1 MLTEKEVAKIK
12 SLLENSVNPLFY
24 FDNDQDGLSS
34 YLLLR
39 RFVGKG
45 NGVPVKTSPL
55 DMSYFRRINEFEPD
69 IIFIL
74 DQPTVSEE
82 FFSEVE
88 KEGLRVVWI
97 DHHEIDLE
105 LIPSWVEYYN
115 PMYNETKENNPTTF
129 LAYQISGKK
138 EDIWLAVV
146 GCIAD
151 RYVPKYYSEFLKK
164 YPDLGIE
171 SDDAFE
177 IFYNSSIGKIA
188 RMFSSGLKDRTTN
201 VNHMIKFLISCK
213 TPYEVLEEK
222 KENRNLHSRFNMID
236 SKFKKLIEK
245 AKEVE
250 IDKGVLFFKYSGET
264 SMSADLANKLSYLFP
279 GKDVIVAFIRGARVN
294 LSVRGKGVRERVAS
308 AISEFPLA
316 TSGGHE
322 DAVGAQL
329 NLEEVGKFVE
339 NFKKLG

>member
-1 MLTEKEVAKIK
+1 MLTEKQIIEIRKV
-12 SLLENSVNPLFY
+12 LESSVNPLFY

-39 RFVGKG
+39 RFLGKG

-74 DQPTVSEE
+74 DQPTVSDE

-97 DHHEIDLE
+97 DHHETDLE
-105 LIPSWVEYYN
+105 TIPSWVEYYN
-115 PMYNETKENNPTTF
+115 PLYNETKENNPTTY
-129 LAYQISGKK
+129 LSYQITNRK
-138 EDIWLAVV
+138 EDLWLGVL

-151 RYVPKYYSEFLKK
+151 KYIPDYYSEFLEK

-171 SDDAFE
+171 SNEAFE
-177 IFYNSSIGKIA
+177 IFYNSEIGKIA
-188 RMFSSGLKDRTTN
+188 RMVGSGLKDRTTN
-201 VNHMIKFLISCK
+201 VNYMIKFLISVK
-213 TPYEVLEEK
+213 TPYEVLLEK
-222 KENRNLHSRFNMID
+222 KENRLMHKRFNELD
-236 SKFKKLIEK
+236 SKFKKLIDK
-245 AKEVE
+245 AKTSKIEN
-250 IDKGVLFFKYSGET
+250 DVLFFKYSGET
-264 SMSADLANKLSYLFP
+264 SMSADLANKLSYLFSD
-279 GKDVIVAFIRGARVN
+279 KYIVVAFVKGGRVN
-294 LSVRGKGVRERVAS
+294 LSIRGRGVRDKVAS
-308 AISEFPLA
+308 AISEFSLA

-329 NLEEVGKFVE
+329 NLEDVDKFVD
-339 NFKKLG
+339 NFKKLV